1 MIEFVC
7 VVQEGAIPH
16 DLRPNLSEALARV
29 STSVLGGDPDEVQV
43 SYTEIPR
50 GFGFRGGEPST
61 TSLVRGQI
69 PPGCPQE
76 TRVELLTRLCDAW
89 CELVGCTPHELV
101 VSARDR
107 GYPIL

>member
-7 VVQEGAIPH
+7 IVQEGAIP
-16 DLRPNLSEALARV
+16 DELRPDLSAMLARI
-29 STSVLGGDPDEVQV
+29 STSVLGGEPDEVKV

-69 PPGCPQE
+69 PQGCPQE
-76 TRVELLTRLCDAW
+76 TRVELLTQLCDAW
-89 CELVGCTPHELV
+89 CELVGCTTHEVV
-101 VSARDR
+101 VSARDE